1 MDFGKNEYI
10 ETNKDIV
17 LSIAAGPGS
26 RKDVYGV
33 SLYTKTA
40 SPKVHV
46 VSCILDF
53 DELSQ

>member
-26 RKDVYGV
+26 RKNVYM
-33 SLYTKTA
+33 SITN
-40 SPKVHV
+40 
-46 VSCILDF
+46 I
-53 DELSQ
+53 